1 MVEENKNNSEKETFE
16 FQAEISQLMNLI
28 INTFYSNKE
37 IFLRELISNSSD
49 ALDKIRHKH
58 LKDGVSS
65 DYNIKLEVDKETRRL
80 IITDTGVGM
89 TKNELVENLGTI
101 AHSGTK
107 AFMEAMSS
115 GNTDMSLIGQFGV
128 GFYSAYLVADK
139 VAVITKSE
147 EEKQVNVWE
156 SEAGGTYTI
165 FTQEATDDIVSRGT
179 RIELTLKKDQLEY
192 LEEHRLKTI
201 VKTHS
206 QYVGYP
212 ISLLVEK
219 TKEEEVEDDEVN
231 EEEVDAD
238 GAEGEEDVTVEEAVD
253 DDAPKEKKMKKIT
266 TNYKEWEQLN
276 SEKPIWT
283 RDPKEVTTEE
293 YQSFYKN
300 LTNDWD
306 DYQSVKHF
314 SVEGNLE
321 FKGVLFIPKRKPF
334 DIFDPNKKRNNIK
347 LHVRRVFISDNCE
360 DLVPEWLSFVK
371 GLVDSEDLPLNVS
384 REMLQQNKIIKVM
397 KNNII
402 KKTFDMIDEIAE
414 DNEKYTE
421 FYNNY
426 GKNLKLGLYED
437 QKNREKIAGFLRF
450 YTSKS
455 IDEYRSLDQYISD
468 LGENDENIY
477 YITGESKESVDM
489 SPFVEKLKKMGR
501 EVIYMV
507 DAIDEYA
514 LQQLKEFKGKKL
526 VSITK
531 DNLKLD
537 DDDNVD
543 EKEYAELCK
552 TIKEILDKK
561 VENVKVSNRIVDSP
575 CCLVT
580 SEFGWSA
587 NMERIM
593 RAQALGD
600 DQQKSFMVSKKTME
614 VNPNHK
620 IILELKSRLA
630 TDKNDKTITDLVN
643 LIYDISLLRCGFS
656 LDNTQIFSNRLYR
669 IIEMGLSIDDVDDSN
684 NIVDEA
690 IEEVEEESVMEEVD

>member
-1 MVEENKNNSEKETFE
+1 
-16 FQAEISQLMNLI
+16 
-28 INTFYSNKE
+28 
-37 IFLRELISNSSD
+37 LISNSSD

-58 LKDGVSS
+58 LKESVNSE
-65 DYNIKLEVDKETRRL
+65 YNIKLEVEKENRKL
-80 IITDTGVGM
+80 IITDSGVGM
-89 TKNELVENLGTI
+89 TKDELVQNLGTI

-107 AFMEAMSS
+107 AFMEAMAS

-139 VAVITKSE
+139 VAVISKSE
-147 EEKQVNVWE
+147 EENQVNVWE

-165 FTQEATDDIVSRGT
+165 FTQEASDDITSRGT

-201 VKTHS
+201 IKTHS

-231 EEEVDAD
+231 EDEIDEE
-238 GAEGEEDVTVEEAVD
+238 GAEGEDDVTVEEAVD
-253 DDAPKEKKMKKIT
+253 DDVPKEKKMKKIT
-266 TNYKEWEQLN
+266 TNYTEWEQLN

-283 RDPKEVTTEE
+283 RDPTEVSTEE

-306 DYQSVKHF
+306 EYQSVKHF

-347 LHVRRVFISDNCE
+347 LHVRKIFISDNCE

-397 KNNII
+397 KSSII
-402 KKTFDMIDEIAE
+402 KKTFEMIDEISE
-414 DNEKYTE
+414 DNEKYTD

-437 QKNREKIAGFLRF
+437 QKNREKLSEFLRF

-455 IDEYRSLDQYISD
+455 IDEYRSLDQYISE

-477 YITGESKESVDM
+477 YMTGESKESVDM

-514 LQQLKEFKGKKL
+514 LQQLKEYKGKKL

-537 DDDNVD
+537 DDESID
-543 EKEYAELCK
+543 EKEYVDLCK

-630 TDKNDKTITDLVN
+630 VDKNDKTITDLVN

-669 IIEMGLSIDDVDDSN
+669 IIEMGLSIDDVDNSS
-684 NIVDEA
+684 NIVDDTLEDV
-690 IEEVEEESVMEEVD
+690 VEESEMEEVD